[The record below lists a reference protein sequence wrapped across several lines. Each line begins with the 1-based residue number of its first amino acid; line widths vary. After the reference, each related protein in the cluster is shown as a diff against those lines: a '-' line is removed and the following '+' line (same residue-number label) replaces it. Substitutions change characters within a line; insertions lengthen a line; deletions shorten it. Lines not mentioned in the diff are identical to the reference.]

1 MCSEPLAPEMLYTT
15 CSLEQLDFET
25 TDDLSD
31 LDGFLG
37 QERAVSAIE
46 LGVNIRRLGYNIFAL
61 GPTGTGKHT
70 LVRRLIEEKAGT
82 ESPPSDIC
90 YVNNFVKPSNPRAL
104 VLPPGTGA
112 QLKADMERLIEDLR
126 TSLASAF
133 ESEEYQTRQRSME
146 EEFQERQ
153 QESLKELQDKAK
165 EQGFALL
172 RTPSGL
178 AFAPLRD
185 DEVLQPEEFQKL
197 PQDEQERIQQQ
208 VEALQK
214 ELQQALQQ
222 VPRWEREFR
231 SRLTALQQEVA
242 GFVLTDLMEEL
253 YQKYEAL
260 EQVAEYLHAVE
271 RDVSENL
278 EDLLQSSDQSSDGP
292 ESALA
297 RRSRGA
303 SPALRRYQVNVLVDA
318 SGTDGAPVVYE
329 NNPSYFN
336 LVGRV
341 EQMAM
346 MGALLTDF
354 TLIKPGALHRA
365 NGGYLLLDALKLLS
379 NPGAWEGLK
388 RALRYR
394 EIRIESPLQ
403 MMSLTS
409 TVSLEPEPIELD
421 TKVILMGD
429 RQLYYLLAQADP
441 EFNDLFKV
449 AADFDDQFVRDEETT
464 SKYAHLIASM
474 VREEDLL
481 PFERR
486 AVCRVIEFAA
496 REVADAERVTARMQT
511 VADLLK
517 EADYWART
525 ENADRVTQTHV
536 EQALEAQVYRS
547 DRVSQR
553 MLESMV
559 RETILVDTGGSAV
572 GQINGL
578 SVFQL
583 GNVAFGKPTRITAT
597 VRMGRGEVVDIEREV
612 ELSGPLHSKGVLI
625 LSSFLMARY
634 TRDEPLSL
642 SASLVFEQSYGGVD
656 GDSAS
661 STELYALL
669 SAISSVPIKQSFAV
683 TGSVNQNGHVQAIGG
698 VNEKIEGFFELC
710 KARGLTGE
718 QGVLIPSA
726 NVKHLMLRRDV
737 VEAAQEGKFRIF
749 SVDTIDQGIEI
760 LTGVPAGERG
770 DDGEYP
776 EGSIN
781 RLVEEQLAEFAKKR
795 KEFGKTEDE
804 SSDAVGV

>member
-1 MCSEPLAPEMLYTT
+1 
-15 CSLEQLDFET
+15 
-25 TDDLSD
+25 
-31 LDGFLG
+31 
-37 QERAVSAIE
+37 
-46 LGVNIRRLGYNIFAL
+46 
-61 GPTGTGKHT
+61 
-70 LVRRLIEEKAGT
+70 
-82 ESPPSDIC
+82 
-90 YVNNFVKPSNPRAL
+90 
-104 VLPPGTGA
+104 
-112 QLKADMERLIEDLR
+112 
-126 TSLASAF
+126 
-133 ESEEYQTRQRSME
+133 ME

-559 RETILVDTGGSAV
+559 RETILVDTEGSAV

-781 RLVEEQLAEFAKKR
+781 RLVDEQLAEFAKKR

-804 SSDAVGV
+804 SSDAEGV